1 MTTKRLRSRGFTLME
16 LVVTLALLG
25 LMAAM
30 AAPLAEMG
38 VQRQR
43 EQALREAL
51 REIRTGID
59 RYRAA
64 AEQGLV
70 ERRVGDAG
78 YPPDLETLVAGVPNQ
93 KSASREP
100 LFFLRRIPRDPFFE
114 DDSVPASATWVL
126 RSSASPADQPEP
138 GSDVFDVIS
147 AARGAGLNGVPYSEW

>member
-1 MTTKRLRSRGFTLME
+1 ME

-25 LMAAM
+25 MMAAM

-51 REIRTGID
+51 REIRSGID
-59 RYRAA
+59 RYRLAA
-64 AEQGLV
+64 DQGLV
-70 ERRVGDAG
+70 ERRVGDSG

-114 DDSVPASATWVL
+114 DENAPASATWVL
-126 RSSASPADQPEP
+126 RSSASPADRPAP
-138 GSDVFDVIS
+138 GNDVFDVIS
-147 AARGAGLNGVPYSEW
+147 AARGSGLNGVPYGEW